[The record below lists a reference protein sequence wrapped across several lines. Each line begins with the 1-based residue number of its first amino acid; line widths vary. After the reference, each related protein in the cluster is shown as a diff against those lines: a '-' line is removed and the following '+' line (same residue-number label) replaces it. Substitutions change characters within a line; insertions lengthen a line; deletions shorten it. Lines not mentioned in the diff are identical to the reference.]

1 MNARIIIGADV
12 VPTKSNAGYFE
23 NGNIDFLIGEE
34 LKDYFKKGDFIA
46 MNLETPLT
54 GTRNPI
60 HKCGPNLIA
69 DPKTIRGLRAINPY
83 FYTLA
88 NNHILDQGEQ
98 GLSETISTL
107 DRAGIAYAGVGNN
120 QIEAS
125 KPYIR
130 DINGIKVGIYCCA
143 EHEFSIVSNNLSG
156 ANPFDP
162 LESPDH
168 VCALK
173 KTCDYVIVLYH
184 GGKEHYRYPSPN
196 LQRVFRKLADKGAD
210 LVVAQHTHCI
220 GCQEEYHG
228 SALVYGQG
236 NFLFDDSGNEGLE
249 TALLIQLDL
258 NKANEII
265 SSAVNYIPLR
275 KTNET
280 VRMAV
285 GDDRKKIL
293 GEFARRSNE
302 IKVPGAVEKKYNAF
316 AKKML
321 GAYLI
326 GISGNRQNLFLRV
339 VNKLSGNRF
348 FQWYELK
355 KYTKWDRLI
364 CRNYI
369 ECECHREL
377 LLHGL
382 RDVN

>member
-12 VPTKSNAGYFE
+12 VPTKSNTGYFE
-23 NGNIDFLIGEE
+23 KGDIDFLIGEE
-34 LKDYFKKGDFIA
+34 LKEYLKKGDFIA

-54 GTRNPI
+54 EDKNPI
-60 HKCGPNLIA
+60 RKCGPNLMA
-69 DPKTIRGLRAINPY
+69 GTKAIRGLQAINPY
-83 FYTLA
+83 FLTLA

-98 GLSETISTL
+98 GLCTTIATL
-107 DRAGIAYAGVGNN
+107 EKAKIGYAGAGNN
-120 QIEAS
+120 RVEAS
-125 KPYIR
+125 KPYIQ
-130 DINGIKVGIYCCA
+130 DINGIRVGIYCCA
-143 EHEFSIVSNNLSG
+143 EHEFSIASENSPG

-168 VCALK
+168 VSDLK

-196 LQRVFRKLADKGAD
+196 LQKVFRKLADKGAD

-220 GCQEEYHG
+220 GCFEEYHG
-228 SALVYGQG
+228 AALVYGQG

-258 NKANEII
+258 DKADEKI
-265 SSAVNYIPLR
+265 SSAISYIPLR
-275 KTNET
+275 KTKET
-280 VRMAV
+280 VRMAA

-293 GEFARRSNE
+293 SEFVKRSNE
-302 IKVPGAVEKKYNAF
+302 IKVPGTVEKKYSAF
-316 AKKML
+316 AERML
-321 GAYLI
+321 GTYLI
-326 GISGNRQNLFLRV
+326 GLSGNRRNFFLRA

-348 FQWYELK
+348 FKWYELK
-355 KYTKWDRLI
+355 KYTKRDRLV

-377 LLHGL
+377 LLYGL
-382 RDVN
+382 KME